1 MPTAEKP
8 TARKFYLMSHSATST
23 NADGGPTWRNY
34 KDYLKETS
42 PLIPL
47 PRWLYR
53 PLPQAVKTW
62 LLFDL
67 PIYRF
72 DEGKDGKEA
81 VDEEMQ
87 RERNQV

>member
-1 MPTAEKP
+1 
-8 TARKFYLMSHSATST
+8 
-23 NADGGPTWRNY
+23 
-34 KDYLKETS
+34 
-42 PLIPL
+42 
-47 PRWLYR
+47 
-53 PLPQAVKTW
+53 VKTW